1 MAKSGTKDNMAIQ
14 REITMILQRLNATL
28 KKNVIPKKPDEV
40 LPENSTSKVN

>member
-14 REITMILQRLNATL
+14 RESTMILQRLNATL
-28 KKNVIPKKPDEV
+28 KKNIISKKPDEV